1 MRITWQGL
9 TVFLATGFG
18 VGYCPKIPGTV
29 GTLLGA
35 VLYFGLSA
43 YPWSFYVL
51 ALGIMLAA
59 GVWLCEQAAESFG
72 DPDPK
77 EVVWDEM
84 TGYLVAMAAA
94 PRSMAWAAAGFVVF
108 RFFDIVKPGP
118 VGWAERRFS
127 GGVGIML
134 DDLFAGILTLLVLG
148 ATEWMLGFI

>member
-1 MRITWQGL
+1 MRVTWQGP

-18 VGYCPKIPGTV
+18 VGYCPKIPGTA
-29 GTLLGA
+29 GTLLGV

-43 YPWSFYVL
+43 YSWSVYVL
-51 ALGIMLAA
+51 ALGIMLVI
-59 GVWLCEQAAESFG
+59 GVWLCEQAMETFG

-77 EVVWDEM
+77 EVVWDEI

-94 PRSMAWAAAGFVVF
+94 PRSLAWAVAGFVLF

-134 DDLFAGILTLLVLG
+134 DDLLAGVLTLFVLG
-148 ATEWMLGFI
+148 GAEWVLKVV

>member
-1 MRITWQGL
+1 MRVTWQSL

-43 YPWSFYVL
+43 HPWSLYVL
-51 ALGIMLAA
+51 VLGIMLVA
-59 GVWLCEQAAESFG
+59 GVWLCEQAVETFG
-72 DPDPK
+72 DSDPK

-94 PRSMAWAAAGFVVF
+94 PRSLAWAIAGFVLF
-108 RFFDIVKPGP
+108 RIFDIVKPGP
-118 VGWAERRFS
+118 VGWADRRF
-127 GGVGIML
+127 GGGIGIML
-134 DDLFAGILTLLVLG
+134 DDLFAGILTLLVLS
-148 ATEWMLGFI
+148 ATEWTLGFI

>member
-1 MRITWQGL
+1 MRVTWQGL

-35 VLYFGLSA
+35 VLYFGLSTH
-43 YPWSFYVL
+43 PWSLYVL
-51 ALGIMLAA
+51 TLGIMLVA

-84 TGYLVAMAAA
+84 TGYLIAMAAA
-94 PRSMAWAAAGFVVF
+94 PRSLAWAAAGFVLF
-108 RFFDIVKPGP
+108 RLFDIIKPGP
-118 VGWAERRFS
+118 VGWADRRFG

-134 DDLFAGILTLLVLG
+134 DDLLAGILTLFVLG
-148 ATEWMLGFI
+148 VAEWVLLAA